1 MNRVVITGM
10 GIWSCIGQDLQTV
23 TESLKLGR
31 SGIIFDPKRIE
42 YGLHSGLTGNVPRP
56 NLKPLLPRKYRAT
69 MSEDTEYAYMAA
81 RQAFEQAGIE
91 ESYLRENEVGII
103 FGNDG
108 NPHVHEY
115 LNIMEEEHDSLLLG
129 PNAVFQSSTSSPT
142 MNLSTIFHLKGINM
156 CVGAAC
162 ASGSHAIG
170 LATMYIRQGMQNMIL
185 VGGSCSMD
193 MRGACATDAI
203 EAISLR
209 NEEPY
214 CASRPFDKDRD
225 GMIPSGGAA
234 ALVLE
239 EYEHAIARGA
249 TIIAEVCGYGFSS
262 NGTEDISMP
271 SAEAEFIAMQ
281 RALAD
286 ANVQPAEVDYVNA
299 HGTSTIVGD
308 IEEAKALTR
317 LFSGTKMP
325 FVSSTKSMTGHENS
339 MAGASEAVYA
349 ILMMQ
354 HNFVAP
360 NINLQ
365 NKIDEANDLNIVT
378 DTVYTPIHT
387 VLSNSSGMGGTNSAL
402 VLRAVSDQQSAVSS
416 QRSAVSDQQSAISNQ

>member
-1 MNRVVITGM
+1 MKRVVITGM

-56 NLKPLLPRKYRAT
+56 DLKPLLPRKYRAT
-69 MSEDTEYAYMAA
+69 MSEDAEYAYMAA
-81 RQAFEQAGIE
+81 KQAFEQAGVDDT
-91 ESYLRENEVGII
+91 YLRENEVGII

-108 NPHVHEY
+108 NMHMLDHQDVM
-115 LNIMEEEHDSLLLG
+115 LQEHDSHMLG
-129 PNAVFQSSTSSPT
+129 PNGLFQSETSSVT
-142 MNLSTIFHLKGINM
+142 MNLSTIFHIKGINM

-162 ASGSHAIG
+162 ASSSHAIG
-170 LATMYIRQGMQNMIL
+170 LAMMFIRQGLQDMIL
-185 VGGSCSMD
+185 VGGSCTMD

-203 EAISLR
+203 EAISLS
-209 NEEPY
+209 NDKPT
-214 CASRPFDKDRD
+214 CTSRPFDRNRD

-271 SAEAEFIAMQ
+271 SAEAEYIAMQ

-286 ANVQPAEVDYVNA
+286 ANVQPADIDYVNA
-299 HGTSTIVGD
+299 HGTSTPVGD

-317 LFSGTKMP
+317 LFSGTKRP
-325 FVSSTKSMTGHENS
+325 FVSSTKSMTGHENW
-339 MAGASEAVYA
+339 MAGASEIVYSM
-349 ILMMQ
+349 LMMQ
-354 HNFVAP
+354 NNFIAANQEAQTAELIRRLGADCPVNAYVVQP
-360 NINLQ
+360 PTPVTFPVNCLVMFKNGT
-365 NKIDEANDLNIVT
+365 KISIVNARP
-378 DTVYTPIHT
+378 DK
-387 VLSNSSGMGGTNSAL
+387 LML
-402 VLRAVSDQQSAVSS
+402 
-416 QRSAVSDQQSAISNQ
+416 

>member
-1 MNRVVITGM
+1 MKRVVITGM

-23 TESLKLGR
+23 TESLKQGR
-31 SGIIFDPKRIE
+31 SGIIFDPQRIE

-56 NLKPLLPRKYRAT
+56 NLKPLLSRKYRAT
-69 MSEDTEYAYMAA
+69 MSEDAEYAYMAA
-81 RQAFEQAGIE
+81 KQAFEQAGVDDT
-91 ESYLRENEVGII
+91 YLRENEVGII

-108 NPHVHEY
+108 SVHSYEY
-115 LNIMEEEHDSLLLG
+115 LKIMDEEHDSFLLG
-129 PNAVFQSSTSSPT
+129 PNTLFQSETSSVT

-185 VGGSCSMD
+185 VGGSCTID
-193 MRGACATDAI
+193 MKSSVGVDSV

-214 CASRPFDKDRD
+214 CASRPFDTDRD

-262 NGTEDISMP
+262 NGTDDISMP
-271 SAEAEFIAMQ
+271 SAEAEYIAMQ

-286 ANVQPAEVDYVNA
+286 ANVQPAEIDYVNA
-299 HGTSTIVGD
+299 HGTSTPVGD

-317 LFSGTKMP
+317 LFSGTKQP
-325 FVSSTKSMTGHENS
+325 FVSSTKSMTGHENW
-339 MAGASEAVYA
+339 MAGASEAVYS

-365 NKIDEANDLNIVT
+365 NKIDEAKDLNIVT
-378 DTVYTPIHT
+378 DTIYTPIRT

-402 VLRAVSDQQSAVSS
+402 VLKR
-416 QRSAVSDQQSAISNQ
+416 I